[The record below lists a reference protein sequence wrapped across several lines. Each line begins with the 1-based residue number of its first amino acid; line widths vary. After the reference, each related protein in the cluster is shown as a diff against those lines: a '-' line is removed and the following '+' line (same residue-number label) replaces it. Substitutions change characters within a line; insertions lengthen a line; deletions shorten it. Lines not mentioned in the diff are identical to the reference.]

1 MFSHLTN
8 NGSSVSMERSNF
20 RVSSL
25 LEEVVDSSPY
35 TSYTG
40 SLNSPAC
47 TEDLQWFIFHHPIK
61 ISSDQLETFKTL
73 RAVGGGQLQDN
84 FRFLESSEEREFI
97 RIDSSVARP
106 ISREYE
112 RSRDCV
118 KKVVSGQYFG
128 QRFRVE
134 NVYSHLQQ
142 ETEGSFWLGP
152 TGRTGE
158 FVLDLGCE
166 ERRGVVELVNTNG
179 GRRTSQFRVSS
190 SESHEGP
197 FTELVEG
204 ILEDGRQT
212 FYFSSNL
219 HQFFKFEVL
228 SWHGPGGG
236 LDYFDVKGCMAGANC
251 AAGIFYRVRR

>member
-1 MFSHLTN
+1 M
-8 NGSSVSMERSNF
+8 
-20 RVSSL
+20 
-25 LEEVVDSSPY
+25 EEVVESSPY

-40 SLNSPAC
+40 SLNRPAC
-47 TEDLQWFIFHHPIK
+47 TEDVQWFIFHQPIK
-61 ISSDQLETFKTL
+61 ISSDQLETFRTL
-73 RAVGGGQLQDN
+73 RAAGDGPLKDNSRSLQ
-84 FRFLESSEEREFI
+84 SSEEREFI

-106 ISREYE
+106 RSREYE
-112 RSRDCV
+112 RSRNCV
-118 KKVVSGQYFG
+118 KKVVSGQYFD

-166 ERRGVVELVNTNG
+166 ERRRVVELVNTNG
-179 GRRTSQFRVSS
+179 GRRTRQFRVSS

-197 FTELVEG
+197 FTELMEG
-204 ILEDGRQT
+204 VLEDGRQT

-219 HQFFKFEVL
+219 HQFFKFEII
-228 SWHGPGGG
+228 SWHGLGGG
-236 LDYFDVKGCMAGANC
+236 LHYFDVKGCVAGANC
-251 AAGIFYRVRR
+251 AAGLFYRVRMTMMMLMMIMMMMMFRTTTAWL